1 CILQNYF
8 LIILILFSIVEAGE
22 EYHLDSWVPLCTVA
36 LEVPKPRMAY
46 AFSVLRDLKL
56 PVNGYAMDI
65 VLLSSLPFVKSFF
78 FFL

>member
-1 CILQNYF
+1 M
-8 LIILILFSIVEAGE
+8 
-22 EYHLDSWVPLCTVA
+22 A

-65 VLLSSLPFVKSFF
+65 GLVEFSSVREVFSFVLGDNNVES
-78 FFL
+78 